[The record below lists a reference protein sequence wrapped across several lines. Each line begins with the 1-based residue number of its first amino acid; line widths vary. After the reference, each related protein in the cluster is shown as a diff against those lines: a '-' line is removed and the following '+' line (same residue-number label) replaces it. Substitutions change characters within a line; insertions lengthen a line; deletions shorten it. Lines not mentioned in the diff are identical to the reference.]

1 MQYLINYKTKEIFSV
16 QTDRIC
22 PLPVSFRIIICP
34 ISIFVMEATLLG
46 GNSILG
52 LSIAVDWYG
61 YIESC
66 IYTHTHTHTHIFRY
80 RAEFICFYFNL
91 KHTHLCLH
99 MHRYTYIWLL
109 DYMFCYIRSSLV
121 VQLVKNP
128 PAMQETWVWSLG
140 WEGPLEEGMATHSSI
155 LAWRIPWTEE
165 PGGLQSMGSH
175 RVRHCEWLSLS
186 LWYIRL
192 HTHIHTLWF
201 ENVHIKLITAYTII
215 LLCYFN
221 VLHGFVRFVQTSR
234 DWTK

>member
-1 MQYLINYKTKEIFSV
+1 
-16 QTDRIC
+16 
-22 PLPVSFRIIICP
+22 
-34 ISIFVMEATLLG
+34 MEATLLG

-61 YIESC
+61 YIESW
-66 IYTHTHTHTHIFRY
+66 IYTHTHTHTHTHIY
-80 RAEFICFYFNL
+80 IYSDIELNL
-91 KHTHLCLH
+91 FASILFKTHLCLH
-99 MHRYTYIWLL
+99 MHKYMYIWLL
-109 DYMFCYIRSSLV
+109 DYIFCYIRSSLV

-128 PAMQETWVWSLG
+128 PAMQETWVRSLG
-140 WEGPLEEGMATHSSI
+140 WEGPLEEGMTTHSSI

-175 RVRHCEWLSLS
+175 RVRHWWVAFTFALI
-186 LWYIRL
+186 WL